1 MKTKLIANISSQPLQ
16 QHADRNVVQLEQA
29 EDPCRLSGNGSA
41 SAPRMIINVL
51 NSPSN
56 LFPALLLG
64 FAMLSGC
71 APITPRLDARF
82 GDAVGIAKAQQTINP
97 EASLNTDP
105 VKGIDGQAGD
115 AIFDNFRNSF
125 RNPQPPMRGV
135 LNLGTGGGGAQGGS
149 GN

>member
-1 MKTKLIANISSQPLQ
+1 MKTKLITKMTHKPLLQ
-16 QHADRNVVQLEQA
+16 YADLNVDQLEQLKA
-29 EDPCRLSGNGSA
+29 
-41 SAPRMIINVL
+41 VL
-51 NSPSN
+51 NRPTSLLPG
-56 LFPALLLG
+56 LLLS
-64 FAMLSGC
+64 FAILAGC
-71 APITPRLDARF
+71 APITPRWDTRF

-97 EASLNTDP
+97 EASLNTEP